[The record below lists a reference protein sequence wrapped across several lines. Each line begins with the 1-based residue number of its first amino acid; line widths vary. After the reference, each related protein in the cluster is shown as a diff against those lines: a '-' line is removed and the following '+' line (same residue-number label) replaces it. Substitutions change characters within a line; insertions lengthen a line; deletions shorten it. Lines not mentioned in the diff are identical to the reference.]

1 MVLLLF
7 AAEVALGV
15 VALKVAGE
23 KEAYVGGGAP
33 EKIVEP
39 SLRDGVDWCCESKG
53 SPCCVRGVD
62 MCSSHGS

>member
-1 MVLLLF
+1 VLLLL

-15 VALKVAGE
+15 VALSVAGE

-39 SLRDGVDWCCESKG
+39 SLREGVDGCCESKG
-53 SPCCVRGVD
+53 SLCCARGVD
-62 MCSSHGS
+62 MWSSHGS